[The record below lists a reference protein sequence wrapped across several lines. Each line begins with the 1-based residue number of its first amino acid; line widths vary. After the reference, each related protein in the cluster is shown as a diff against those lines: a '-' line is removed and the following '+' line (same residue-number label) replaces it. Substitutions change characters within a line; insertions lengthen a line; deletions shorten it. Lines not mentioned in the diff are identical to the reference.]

1 MTQNQSLGTRIS
13 NSQPLNLKSQNQQFS
28 SQSNHDH
35 LPSTHRPSTINNQ
48 HIPVDYFP
56 LATHHHLSIMGT
68 HQKVKTPVNP
78 RKPRTNKR
86 PVSSNKRKKQIK
98 RQKPVSAPKTGAQQR
113 AAAAAETVMH
123 LDTEQATSISK

>member
-1 MTQNQSLGTRIS
+1 MTQSQSLGTRIS
-13 NSQPLNLKSQNQQFS
+13 NSQPLNLKSASVPHKITNIDYQ
-28 SQSNHDH
+28 
-35 LPSTHRPSTINNQ
+35 PSTINNQ

-56 LATHHHLSIMGT
+56 SATHHHLSIMGT